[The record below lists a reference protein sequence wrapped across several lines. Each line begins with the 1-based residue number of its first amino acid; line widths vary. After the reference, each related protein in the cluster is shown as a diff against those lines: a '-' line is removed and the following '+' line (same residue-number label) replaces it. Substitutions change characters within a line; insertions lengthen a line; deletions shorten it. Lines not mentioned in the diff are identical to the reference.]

1 MSRLSYV
8 GAAMP
13 GLGLML
19 SSWGQKVLWERSAGT
34 SGVTYTGFPAYAIL
48 IGYII
53 VFVGAIIWVADLK
66 FNTPSDE
73 FRRTLLVSFGIFFL
87 VGFLA
92 VVLV

>member
-1 MSRLSYV
+1 MSKLSYIF
-8 GAAMP
+8 AAMP

-19 SSWGQKVLWERSAGT
+19 SSWGKKVLWERAAGT

-53 VFVGAIIWVADLK
+53 ALIGAIIWVIDLK

-73 FRRTLLVSFGIFFL
+73 YKKTFLISFGIFVL
-87 VGFLA
+87 MGILA
-92 VVLV
+92 IGSI